1 VGIKRWFAGCE
12 FIICHNH
19 QVMADHFCGKQTSFL
34 RFIFVFIFH
43 SCVHFE
49 RYSSINSCVSVNLS
63 LSLVGRKHRMTSPR
77 QQHRA
82 LQGSSAKYSP
92 SSARLHAKRNAG
104 LVVSPS
110 TSRQPI
116 VTQASSRLSPQSS
129 CQQPGSPRV
138 ARPVVTMSPN
148 SQRLAVNIETHQENA
163 SSSSDSA

>member
-1 VGIKRWFAGCE
+1 
-12 FIICHNH
+12 
-19 QVMADHFCGKQTSFL
+19 MADHFCGKQTSFL